1 MLAPTSGG
9 SHMPVDA
16 ASSHDRYLRSLPR
29 RTWPLRT
36 LGMGLGGLPVL
47 VVLSELDAAWPA
59 WAWTVFVCYL
69 WPHLALMLAR
79 SSRDPFRA
87 ELRNW
92 VLDSAFAGSLA
103 PLMHFNLLP
112 SVVLLAVVVAD
123 KLNTGI
129 RGLWLRSLPW
139 MVAGLVLSGLANG
152 FALRPGSSLLVVA
165 ASLPILVLHT
175 LAVALAS
182 YRLLRKVQRQN
193 VQLEALSRTDALTGI
208 ASRGYWEAT
217 TQSVL
222 AAATPAKPASLL
234 LVDVD
239 DFKQIND
246 RHGHLRG
253 DDVLRAIGALLQ
265 AHAGPDGLAGRLG
278 GDEFALVVPLDG
290 READALAE
298 RLRAEALALRFDG
311 RPDLRCSLSLGR
323 ATATGELA
331 GLRQWMEAA
340 DTALYRAKQHGRNR
354 AEAAGEERR
363 RDLDT
368 EDATGQSS

>member
-1 MLAPTSGG
+1 MSAATAPPG
-9 SHMPVDA
+9 
-16 ASSHDRYLRSLPR
+16 ASSHDRYLRTLPR

-47 VVLSELDAAWPA
+47 VVLAELDAAWPA
-59 WAWTVFVCYL
+59 WAWSVFACFL
-69 WPHLALMLAR
+69 WPHLAVAIAVR
-79 SSRDPFRA
+79 SRDPFRA

-92 VLDSAFAGSLA
+92 VMDSALAGSLA

-139 MVAGLVLSGLANG
+139 MAGGLVLGGLATG
-152 FALRPGSSLLVVA
+152 FAARPASSLAVVA

-175 LAVALAS
+175 LAVALSS
-182 YRLLRKVQRQN
+182 YRLLRRVQRQN
-193 VQLEALSRTDALTGI
+193 VQLEALSRTDALTGV

-217 TQSVL
+217 TQAIL

-239 DFKQIND
+239 DFKAIND

-253 DDVLRAIGALLQ
+253 DDVLRAIGSLLQ
-265 AHAGPDGLAGRLG
+265 AHAGPGGLAGRLG
-278 GDEFALVVPLDG
+278 GDEFALVVPLDAAA
-290 READALAE
+290 ADALAE
-298 RLRAEALALRFDG
+298 RLRVAAAALRFEGDSG
-311 RPDLRCSLSLGR
+311 LRCSVSLGR
-323 ATATGELA
+323 ATAHGGLA
-331 GLRQWMEAA
+331 DLREWMEDA
-340 DTALYRAKQHGRNR
+340 DAALYRAKQHGRNR
-354 AEAAGEERR
+354 AEAAGGERR
-363 RDLDT
+363 RGTHDRDT
-368 EDATGQSS
+368 EDAGRSS